1 MNAAGFL
8 VSCGLAYLI
17 TPIILVLLERRGVL
31 DRPTLERKIHTSPM
45 PTGGG
50 AAIFVAFFATVFILA
65 PFQDEPTL
73 QARSQLW
80 GLFAASVFIV
90 ALGLWD
96 DARRIRPAW
105 KLAGQVVAG
114 LILYTSGFHIGLVT
128 NPLGGQIELGPWDM
142 NLTVLWVVALC
153 NAVNLIDGL
162 DGLAC
167 GVCLIAALALAAIG
181 LYPADFSRDVP
192 FLCFALAGA
201 SLGFLRYNYYPA
213 RVFLGDTGSMLLGLL
228 LAAIALAS
236 ARKSSTAIALLMPLV
251 SLGVPVLD
259 TCLAIIRRSSTE
271 GGIFRADGEHL
282 HHRLLRLGVSHE
294 DVVKLFYFVSVWLG
308 LVAFTFVLIPNQ
320 YSLIVFAVLG
330 MGLLFAIKSLTFLE
344 AAMLGR
350 PKPKS
355 LPLSTPLRWFSRRFL
370 ERPAQG
376 LEAWARRV
384 LPTTTAVRSEPAVPD
399 ASLEPAAPLAV
410 GSTEPSAPVPVAAP
424 ERPAARAD

>member
-1 MNAAGFL
+1 MF
-8 VSCGLAYLI
+8 
-17 TPIILVLLERRGVL
+17 R
-31 DRPTLERKIHTSPM
+31 
-45 PTGGG
+45 
-50 AAIFVAFFATVFILA
+50 
-65 PFQDEPTL
+65 
-73 QARSQLW
+73 
-80 GLFAASVFIV
+80 
-90 ALGLWD
+90 
-96 DARRIRPAW
+96 
-105 KLAGQVVAG
+105 
-114 LILYTSGFHIGLVT
+114 
-128 NPLGGQIELGPWDM
+128 
-142 NLTVLWVVALC
+142 
-153 NAVNLIDGL
+153 
-162 DGLAC
+162 
-167 GVCLIAALALAAIG
+167 
-181 LYPADFSRDVP
+181 

-228 LAAIALAS
+228 LSAIALAS

-355 LPLSTPLRWFSRRFL
+355 LPLSTPLRWFSQRFL

-376 LEAWARRV
+376 LERGPAACCRRPASCQASRRFRMPRRSRLLPFRSQRLNRQRHRRDLIVGLPPAGRSVNPVAHRKAETAEGAENSIYDHCEPCVLSMRFRRV
-384 LPTTTAVRSEPAVPD
+384 LCPSGEPLLRHRNCGRA
-399 ASLEPAAPLAV
+399 
-410 GSTEPSAPVPVAAP
+410 GSG
-424 ERPAARAD
+424 RRRAARIPCLPSCVSGLDRHSPLTTHRSPLLRTSIPGTMKSSS